1 MRFDPP
7 WYRRARQELGVSE
20 VPGAQHNR
28 RIVEYFALAGHPNI
42 ADDETH
48 WCSAFAS
55 AVFELEGIPSAR
67 TLWARNWARWG
78 IPLRVPQIGAVCVF
92 TRGEGGHVGFFAG
105 EYSPDGSKVLILGGN
120 QSNKVCYAWY
130 PVDRLI
136 AVRWPKDY
144 RTEESNWVSETVKPE
159 PPPLPPVERPAPA
172 PVPVQAEPPAPAP
185 APIPVYEK
193 ESKLDALDRLRDQG
207 SRIIRAADTI
217 KKWLAGLTFT
227 GVGIGSFE
235 ATSGQIT
242 LALVVAGLIVLA
254 GAYLYLKA
262 EKIIAARVDD
272 DVRGLHIGRKWTS
285 EQPTR

>member
-7 WYRRARQELGVSE
+7 WYRRAREELGQAE
-20 VPGAQHNR
+20 IPGAQHSSR
-28 RIVEYFALAGHPNI
+28 VLEYFAKAGRPDI
-42 ADDETH
+42 GDDETA
-48 WCSAFAS
+48 WCSAFACF
-55 AVFELEGIPSAR
+55 AFEMEDIPSAR
-67 TLWARNWARWG
+67 TLWARNWAKWG
-78 IPLRVPQIGAVCVF
+78 IPLRAPQIGAVCVF

-105 EYSPDGSKVLILGGN
+105 YSNDGRHMLILGGN

-144 RTEESNWVSETVKPE
+144 RTEESNWVSETV
-159 PPPLPPVERPAPA
+159 APA
-172 PVPVQAEPPAPAP
+172 PPPMPVPAP
-185 APIPVYEK
+185 APIQAEPPMPVSPPIPVHER

-217 KKWLAGLTFT
+217 KKWVAGLTFT

-242 LALVVAGLIVLA
+242 TALIVAGIVVIA

-272 DVRGLHIGRKWTS
+272 DVRGLHVGRKWTS
-285 EQPTR
+285 EQPTQ